1 MNVDKG
7 RVKGHGLHWWRCAS
21 AFCELSRSGQVS
33 ICDALF
39 APLCATRACRSMQNL
54 CTRATR
60 VPSGKCV
67 FAPAA
72 AGELR
77 CFSSPTGRP
86 TASFPTTCCSSR
98 VFRWCQ
104 RRWEP
109 RVKKRRPD
117 QGCHKDSSMLWL
129 RCAPVAGLMVVA
141 LAAAAAAQP
150 VNVTANQTAAA
161 MGANDT
167 GANVTTANVTA
178 NQTAAATGANVT
190 AAQVQAAVTC
200 SAGSGGGNG
209 SNCSCPAGMWD
220 SGGLCRCTYIHTYI
234 HIKSHQFFHHTVVTK
249 VISF

>member
-1 MNVDKG
+1 M
-7 RVKGHGLHWWRCAS
+7 HWWRCAS

-60 VPSGKCV
+60 VPSGECA

-77 CFSSPTGRP
+77 CFSSPAGRP
-86 TASFPTTCCSSR
+86 TASFPATCCSSR
-98 VFRWCQ
+98 AFRWCQ

-129 RCAPVAGLMVVA
+129 RCAPVAGLMLVA
-141 LAAAAAAQP
+141 LAAAAAAKP

-161 MGANDT
+161 T

-178 NQTAAATGANVT
+178 NQTAAATGANDTAANVT
-190 AAQVQAAVTC
+190 ANQTAAATGAPPLHAGSVAAC

-209 SNCSCPAGMWD
+209 SNCSCPAGMWE
-220 SGGLCRCTYIHTYI
+220 SGGLCRCTDMHACIRTYVRTYLHTYR
-234 HIKSHQFFHHTVVTK
+234 HT
-249 VISF
+249 